1 MTAVPHKVAVDR
13 FTAVSGRI
21 SSDYTYMHSNY
32 EISGPNSEV
41 ILEHCIWE
49 DYRFKESYKNCIVKN
64 SDYYLS
70 VITKYSLNDLK
81 MQ

>member
-13 FTAVSGRI
+13 FTTVSGRI

-32 EISGPNSEV
+32 EISDPNSEV

-70 VITKYSLNDLK
+70 VTTKYSLNDLK